1 MKRFLKE
8 FIKRIIVLLLV
19 IAQLLPVY
27 NIPAAHAADKKDS
40 KIRFNDFYGE
50 VKIRPDSEEDDS
62 YEFVDLDTIIYEGD
76 RIKTEEDSGAILGL
90 EDMSTYVIKPE
101 STLIIH
107 TDEGNVSKIEMLAGS
122 MWGNIKKMAEGK
134 SLEVEMSQCVCGI
147 NGTTVKFEEQVVPQ
161 KGNNSEDNNSDD
173 NSIYIDGIDDL
184 DSGND
189 DDDDDQTDNNGQSN
203 NNDDQS
209 NNNGQSNNDEIG
221 EKVTNSGN
229 VVVAT
234 FTPKTLQK
242 IPIPHIGKNTSSS
255 TKTKVI
261 VGGKEFSVIKINS
274 KNDSVNKNVAA
285 KTVKVKKNNVIVKKL
300 TKSDLKKNKKNKKR

>member
-1 MKRFLKE
+1 MKL
-8 FIKRIIVLLLV
+8 FIKRIVVLLLV
-19 IAQLLPVY
+19 VAQLLPVCE
-27 NIPAAHAADKKDS
+27 IPVYAADKIDS

-50 VKIRPDSEEDDS
+50 VKIRPDAEEDDS
-62 YEFVDLDTIIYEGD
+62 YEFVDLDTVIYEGD

-189 DDDDDQTDNNGQSN
+189 DDDDDQTDNNGQSKNDDDQSNNNGQSN

-209 NNNGQSNNDEIG
+209 NNNGQSNNNDDQS
-221 EKVTNSGN
+221 NN
-229 VVVAT
+229 
-234 FTPKTLQK
+234 K
-242 IPIPHIGKNTSSS
+242 IIMMTSLITMVNQIMMMTRPITMVNQIIMMTSLI
-255 TKTKVI
+255 TMANQIMMK
-261 VGGKEFSVIKINS
+261 
-274 KNDSVNKNVAA
+274 
-285 KTVKVKKNNVIVKKL
+285 
-300 TKSDLKKNKKNKKR
+300 